1 MDLRKLRPDF
11 RYSEPMATVTCEEV
25 EELLPLLADHD
36 PTTRAETVRALCPCH
51 VKSYD
56 DRIWNRLFEMVDD
69 ADLNVRRQVF
79 HALGDGSPRELEG
92 QVVAAF
98 EVFTQDADAKLKR
111 RARKLMASYRR
122 TGKVNVL

>member
-1 MDLRKLRPDF
+1 MVPVPEL
-11 RYSEPMATVTCEEV
+11 RYSEPVATLTSEKVD
-25 EELLPLLADHD
+25 ELLPLLADLD
-36 PTTRAETVRALCPCH
+36 PTTRAETVRALCPCQ

-69 ADLNVRRQVF
+69 GDLNVRRQVF
-79 HALGDGSPRELEG
+79 HALGDGSPRQLEA

-98 EVFTQDADAKLKR
+98 ETFTQDADAKLKR
-111 RARKLMASYRR
+111 RARKLLASYRR